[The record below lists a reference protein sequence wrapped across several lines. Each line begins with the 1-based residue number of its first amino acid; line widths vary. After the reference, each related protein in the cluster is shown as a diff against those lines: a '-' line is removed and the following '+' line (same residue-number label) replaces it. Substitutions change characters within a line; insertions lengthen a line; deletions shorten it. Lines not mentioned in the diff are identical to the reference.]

1 MFALRNSS
9 MAYMN
14 PWLLFGLS
22 IGTMMGTFMCDYE
35 QNWALKNMFFGA
47 FVGTMSLSLVP
58 LIHIYS
64 MPVIYDALIA
74 TGVTMGSLGVVAYN
88 SPSEQFLKWGGP
100 LSLGLGGLLGV
111 SFLSIFYPGSPAL
124 KNIWLY
130 GGLALFRAYIM
141 HTT

>member
-1 MFALRNSS
+1 
-9 MAYMN
+9 
-14 PWLLFGLS
+14 
-22 IGTMMGTFMCDYE
+22 
-35 QNWALKNMFFGA
+35 MFFGA

-100 LSLGLGGLLGV
+100 LALGCGALLGV
-111 SFLSIFYPGSPAL
+111 SLLSIVYPGSPAL
-124 KNIWLY
+124 TNIWLY
-130 GGLALFRAYIM
+130 GGLVLFSAFVMYD
-141 HTT
+141 T